1 MDDEVEVKNRILKNF
16 DAATE
21 QFKRYRTAQC
31 EFEASS
37 AAGGNG
43 ADDIRLQCEVRLNRE
58 RVARLKMPL
67 GLLRLNSPN
76 N

>member
-43 ADDIRLQCEVRLNRE
+43 ADDLDCSVRY
-58 RVARLKMPL
+58 
-67 GLLRLNSPN
+67 G
-76 N
+76 